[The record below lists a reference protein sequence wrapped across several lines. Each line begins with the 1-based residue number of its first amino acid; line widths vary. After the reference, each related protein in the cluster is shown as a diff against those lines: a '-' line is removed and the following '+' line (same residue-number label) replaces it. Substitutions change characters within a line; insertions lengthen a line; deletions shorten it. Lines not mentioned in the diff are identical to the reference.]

1 MLRYYIFG
9 GVEPLSSM
17 FTCRIGEVTMT
28 GDRYRGRAKADAR
41 TVTLADVVESDSEE
55 ERERLLADIVSSM
68 TLDEKIRQMSGD
80 TGLLDIPVMLVRYNL
95 KPFDSGENPGLGIP
109 AISFTDGP
117 RGVSVGH
124 STCFPVSMA
133 RGATWDPELEERVGS
148 AMGVE
153 ARAQGA
159 NFSGAV
165 CINIPRHPGWGRAQ
179 ETFGEDPYHV
189 GEMGVA
195 MVNGL
200 QRHVMACAK
209 HFACNSIEE
218 ARFSVD
224 VRVEERALREV
235 YLPHFKRCVQAGV
248 ASVMSAYNKV
258 NGQYCGHSRHLLRDI
273 LKGDWEF
280 DGFVMSDFMLGVRNG
295 GDAVNGGLDIEM
307 PFRWRFGRGL
317 KRALGRGEV
326 PVKAIDEAVTR
337 VLRQKARFAL
347 VGDGSG
353 YNRGKVA
360 CREHCTL
367 ALEVARK
374 SIVLLKNKGEA
385 LPLDR
390 GDIGRIAVI
399 GELADRANLG
409 DMQSS
414 RVRPPYTVTPLEG
427 IGDRAGDSVEVI
439 YESGRDLIRA
449 GKAAREA
456 DAAVVVVGLTH
467 RDEGEA
473 IPVVNMGGDRENLDL
488 SAGHESLIKAV
499 AAETGRCVV
508 VLEAGSAVTMESWK
522 DRVEAILMV
531 WYPGMEGGSAVADIL
546 FGDVNPSGKLPITFP
561 ESTGQLPFFDRKAA
575 SIEYGYYHGY
585 RLFDR
590 DDLEPAFRF
599 GFGLSYTE
607 YRYGNLRLGAK
618 EITGSG
624 SVEALVDVTNAG
636 QVAGEEV
643 VQLYVGCRGSA
654 VDRPIRELK
663 GFARLPLEPGETRT
677 HSFKLE
683 ARDLAYYDVASGE
696 WKTEEAEYEVFVGPS
711 SGWGDLRLRDTF
723 RITGP

>member
-1 MLRYYIFG
+1 
-9 GVEPLSSM
+9 
-17 FTCRIGEVTMT
+17 MT
-28 GDRYRGRAKADAR
+28 GESCPGEAKVGVR
-41 TVTLADVVESDSEE
+41 SVTLADVMESGSEE

-80 TGLLDIPVMLVRYNL
+80 TGLLDIPVMLIRYNFT
-95 KPFDSGENPGLGIP
+95 PFDSGENRSLGIP

-117 RGVSVGH
+117 RGVAIGH

-133 RGATWDPELEERVGS
+133 RGATWDPGLEERVGS

-224 VRVEERALREV
+224 VRVEERTLREV
-235 YLPHFKRCVQAGV
+235 YLPHFKKCVDAGV
-248 ASVMSAYNKV
+248 ASIMSAYNKV
-258 NGQYCGHSRHLLRDI
+258 NGQYCGQNRHLLRDI
-273 LKGDWEF
+273 LKGDWGF
-280 DGFVMSDFMLGVRNG
+280 DGFVMSDFMLGVRDG
-295 GDAVNGGLDIEM
+295 GDAVKGGLDIEM

-317 KRALGRGEV
+317 KRALRRGEV
-326 PVKAIDEAVTR
+326 PVKALDEAVTR
-337 VLRQKARFAL
+337 VLRQKARFAR

-353 YNRGKVA
+353 YDRGKVA
-360 CREHCTL
+360 CREHCAL

-390 GDIGRIAVI
+390 GDVDRIAVI
-399 GELADRANLG
+399 GKLADRANLG

-414 RVRPPYTVTPLEG
+414 RVRPPYTVTILEG
-427 IGDRAGDSVEVI
+427 IGDRAGDSVEVV
-439 YESGRDLIRA
+439 YESGGDLFRA

-473 IPVVNMGGDRENLDL
+473 IPVVNRGGDRENLDL
-488 SAGHESLIKAV
+488 SAAHESLIKTV
-499 AAETGRCVV
+499 AAETDRCVV
-508 VLEAGSAVTMESWK
+508 VLEAGSAVTMEAWK

-531 WYPGMEGGSAVADIL
+531 WYPGMEGGGAVADVL

-590 DDLEPAFRF
+590 DGLEPAFRF
-599 GFGLSYTE
+599 GFGLSYAE

-618 EITGSG
+618 EVTGSG
-624 SVEALVDVTNAG
+624 SVEVSVDVTNTG
-636 QVAGEEV
+636 RVAGEEI
-643 VQLYVGCRGSA
+643 VQVYVGCRSSA

-677 HSFKLE
+677 HSFEIE
-683 ARDLAYYDVASGE
+683 ARDLAWYDVSSGE
-696 WKTEEAEYEVFVGPS
+696 WKTEEAEYEVFVGSS
-711 SGWGDLRLRDTF
+711 SGEGDLRLRDTF
-723 RITGP
+723 RVMGA